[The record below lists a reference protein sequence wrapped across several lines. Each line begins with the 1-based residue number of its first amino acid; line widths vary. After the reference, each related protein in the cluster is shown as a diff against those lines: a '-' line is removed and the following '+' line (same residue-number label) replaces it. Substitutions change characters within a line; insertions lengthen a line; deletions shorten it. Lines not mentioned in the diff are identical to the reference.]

1 MMNILVT
8 GAGGF
13 VGKNLVENLKNI
25 KEGKN
30 RARPG
35 LLIGEIYEYD
45 KGSDLL
51 EEYCQ
56 KADFIF
62 HLAGVNRP
70 RNAAEFEQGNLGAL
84 ACVLETL
91 KKCGNIKKM

>member
-1 MMNILVT
+1 MNILVT

-25 KEGKN
+25 KEGRN
-30 RARPG
+30 RTRPD

-45 KGSDLL
+45 KSPDTRAENTLL

-70 RNAAEFEQGNLGAL
+70 EDTSEFERGNLGSL
-84 ACVLETL
+84 ACLLETL
-91 KKCGNIKKM
+91 KKI